1 MIDKSFATGNFSVLE
16 EGDPD
21 PALILG
27 GRGGFVAPGFTSDND
42 TVSGALSTGPISF
55 YVPGSGEAGD
65 TGRDTIREFGRG
77 DILVLDQALFDRN
90 DDGIITFGRKGLKL
104 DGPDTADS
112 DTINFVDGL
121 RGATG
126 LRVLGD
132 DGLGHYAYADAR
144 TRPLDAIEGKLLTG
158 DTLTGTTGQSDKFFY
173 DNALDVNWGNDTIQN
188 FGANDYLVTTTKM
201 FDLDNDGRIKF
212 GQDRNLDLTGFANED
227 PGQSSAYG
235 SIAFTNEKGNAI
247 TSLYL
252 VNETVHDGV
261 TYYAYS
267 SAKVAPPPN
276 YDWLG

>member
-16 EGDPD
+16 EGDAD

-27 GRGGFVAPGFTSDND
+27 ERGGFVAPGFTSDND
-42 TVSGALSTGPISF
+42 SVSGALSTGPISF
-55 YVPGSGEAGD
+55 YVRGSIETGD
-65 TGRDTIREFGRG
+65 SGRDTIREFGRG

-90 DDGIITFGRKGLKL
+90 EDGIITFGRKGLNL
-104 DGPDTADS
+104 DGPGFVDS
-112 DTINFVDGL
+112 DTITFIDGP

-144 TRPLDAIEGKLLTG
+144 TRPLDAIEGKLLVS

-188 FGANDYLVTTTKM
+188 FGTNDYLVTTNKM

-235 SIAFTNEKGNAI
+235 SIAFTNEKGKAI

-252 VNETVHDGV
+252 VDETVHEGV
-261 TYYAYS
+261 TYYAYA
-267 SAKVAPPPN
+267 SAKAAPPPA